1 MKKNLKTHLIK
12 GLYISL
18 NWLLMISLGS
28 LLLSCSKTKYEWE
41 PGISAPKYYPVG
53 GVRVD
58 FGNAGHGSL
67 TNFDN
72 GWGDQYGALSSGE
85 RYKEIPKEVFIHY
98 SSCAENYTYQ
108 GTVHLPQDKLK
119 ALFQKYDPKKDSYVK
134 LVVGMA
140 TGGWIRVWFTTLHQQ
155 IEVAKARLKRDSG
168 GVYNIR
174 RMAKCQSLLPSGQI

>member
-1 MKKNLKTHLIK
+1 M
-12 GLYISL
+12 GA
-18 NWLLMISLGS
+18 WDFGS
-28 LLLSCSKTKYEWE
+28 QVLSC
-41 PGISAPKYYPVG
+41 G

-119 ALFQKYDPKKDSYVK
+119 ALFQKYDPKKIPMS
-134 LVVGMA
+134 
-140 TGGWIRVWFTTLHQQ
+140 
-155 IEVAKARLKRDSG
+155 
-168 GVYNIR
+168 N
-174 RMAKCQSLLPSGQI
+174 